1 MIITLPTLPISSE
14 TYIVTFKKTVYSAN
28 GSITFNTGGATANTQ
43 LIYPSHTSMNNGT
56 THTQTSGN
64 AYVYNNAGAGTHQF
78 NTVTL
83 MGVNNGTVVGWFE
96 I

>member
-14 TYIVTFKKTVYSAN
+14 TYIVTFKKTVYSLN

-43 LIYPSHTSMNNGT
+43 LIYPSQTSFNNGA
-56 THTQTSGN
+56 THTQTSGSS
-64 AYVYNNAGAGTHQF
+64 YVYTNAGAGTHQF
-78 NTVTL
+78 NTITL
-83 MGVNNGTVVGWFE
+83 MGVNDGTVVGWFE

>member
-1 MIITLPTLPISSE
+1 
-14 TYIVTFKKTVYSAN
+14 VYSAN

-43 LIYPSHTSMNNGT
+43 LIYPSHTSMHNGA
-56 THTQTSGN
+56 THTHTSGSS
-64 AYVYNNAGAGTHQF
+64 YVYTNVGAGTHQF

-83 MGVNNGTVVGWFE
+83 MGVNDGTVVGWFE